1 MGRVVSDSARV
12 DEPSRSAPARAEAL
26 EFVSYL
32 WPEYQYR
39 HDMVWKLAFRITAV
53 AAALMIAPFL
63 TDESVQ
69 RVVGYWGLL
78 ALPLLAVLVL
88 GGGLFTLESELR
100 RLGLIRN
107 AYRCA
112 QADVLRPYADV
123 QTWESKRERLNFDW
137 RVRIYFA
144 ALLLA
149 SIVFFLAL
157 AGWWLDDLVDQAREA
172 GSISATSY

>member
-1 MGRVVSDSARV
+1 MSSSAAAGA
-12 DEPSRSAPARAEAL
+12 PSRAENLA
-26 EFVSYL
+26 FATYL

-53 AAALMIAPFL
+53 AAALMVAPFL

-69 RVVGYWGLL
+69 RVVGYWGLV
-78 ALPLLAVLVL
+78 ALPFLAVVVL
-88 GGGLFTLESELR
+88 GSGLFTLESELR
-100 RLGLIRN
+100 RLGLIRD
-107 AYRCA
+107 AYRRA

-123 QTWESKRERLNFDW
+123 ENWESKREWLSFDW

-149 SIVFFLAL
+149 SIVFFVAL
-157 AGWWLDDLVDQAREA
+157 AGWWLGDLVDEARKA
-172 GSISATSY
+172 GSSEG